1 MGGTRCTFRDCKVSS
16 NRNPSMHFFKF
27 PVRDPPQL
35 EKWQICANKEILKVS
50 QGKLANRAVCARH
63 FRIECFM
70 NYKMDR
76 LIAKQTPTLMRV
88 NKDLAWDFESLDEN
102 GEPRLVK
109 LASPTLAHLK
119 PPEGFE
125 CPLGY
130 DMSDAAGD
138 VINLDQLVNKRSAA
152 TLPERAIKRRMVDCA
167 KEKEQELHQISTTI
181 SSEMIDLPR
190 NGLQSQTKPIFRKI
204 SSRTTIEKP
213 SMGAGQSQEMPMG
226 EEETIPEERQLQ
238 LDYNKLK
245 FEVEKLSEENAYLKQ
260 LTASMPSASGV
271 SPSNSSIRMTKPQLY
286 NGIKKYLGPTLAA
299 LVRMEM
305 FGGSEGRT
313 WKRDERRFA
322 VELLQLGESI
332 YEHCCEEW
340 RFRLPSLRTARSW
353 LGSKES
359 EDGDDS
365 IDL

>member
-1 MGGTRCTFRDCKVSS
+1 M
-16 NRNPSMHFFKF
+16 
-27 PVRDPPQL
+27 
-35 EKWQICANKEILKVS
+35 
-50 QGKLANRAVCARH
+50 
-63 FRIECFM
+63 
-70 NYKMDR
+70 
-76 LIAKQTPTLMRV
+76 
-88 NKDLAWDFESLDEN
+88 
-102 GEPRLVK
+102 LVK
-109 LASPTLAHLK
+109 LASPTSAHLK

-130 DMSDAAGD
+130 DTDSAGD
-138 VINLDQLVNKRSAA
+138 VISLDQMVNKRSAA
-152 TLPERAIKRRMVDCA
+152 TLPERAVKRRMVDCTKA
-167 KEKEQELHQISTTI
+167 KEQEQYQISTKI
-181 SSEMIDLPR
+181 SSEMIDLPQS
-190 NGLQSQTKPIFRKI
+190 GLQTQTEPIFRKI

-213 SMGAGQSQEMPMG
+213 SMGSGQSQEMPMG
-226 EEETIPEERQLQ
+226 EEETTPEECQLQ

-260 LTASMPSASGV
+260 LTASMPSASGAT
-271 SPSNSSIRMTKPQLY
+271 PSNSSIRMTKSQLY

-313 WKRDERRFA
+313 WKGDERRFA

-359 EDGDDS
+359 EDVDDS